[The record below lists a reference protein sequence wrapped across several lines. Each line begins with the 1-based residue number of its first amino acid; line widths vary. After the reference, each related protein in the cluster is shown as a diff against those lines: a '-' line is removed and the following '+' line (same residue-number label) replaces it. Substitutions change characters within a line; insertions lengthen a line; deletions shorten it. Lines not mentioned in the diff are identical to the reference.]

1 MMIEHLLGSPSHKN
15 GPAKPEPTADRAV
28 EKDSASV
35 ESDED
40 SRDSL
45 RNLLQ
50 MLLPPRAFG
59 RRREQKTV
67 NPLSHLVQIPD
78 SRDVSG

>member
-1 MMIEHLLGSPSHKN
+1 MIEHLLGSPSHKH
-15 GPAKPEPTADRAV
+15 GPAKPEPTADRTV
-28 EKDSASV
+28 ENDPASV

-40 SRDSL
+40 SRQSL

-50 MLLPPRAFG
+50 ILVPPRAFG

-67 NPLSHLVQIPD
+67 NPISYLVQTAD
-78 SRDVSG
+78 SKDTSN